1 MSTKVTYSQITG
13 TPSLSVVATSGSYAD
28 LTNKPALFS
37 GAYADLSGKP
47 SLATVANSGS
57 YADLSGKPSLATV
70 ATSGS
75 YADLTNKPTFPSLV
89 AQISSGVIPSGTYQ
103 TNLNFTMSGNVGS
116 ALQTITGIPYYVWYT
131 GQSSICTF
139 LTFPSGS
146 SPQAVG
152 NIVMGGSAPGT
163 PQNVTV
169 LWQWQRL
176 DDSNLLCAWPYSF
189 TLNIWA

>member
-13 TPSLSVVATSGSYAD
+13 TPSLSA
-28 LTNKPALFS
+28 
-37 GAYADLSGKP
+37 
-47 SLATVANSGS
+47 
-57 YADLSGKPSLATV
+57 V

-89 AQISSGVIPSGTYQ
+89 AQISSGVIPSGAYQ
-103 TNLNFTMSGNVGS
+103 KNLNFTMSGNVGS

-139 LTFPSGS
+139 LPFPSGS
-146 SPQAVG
+146 SNSSVG

-163 PQNVTV
+163 PQNVTAIV
-169 LWQWQRL
+169 EWQRL